1 MDEGALLS
9 LEEAAERSGYRKR
22 ELRAL
27 VREGRLPAVRSGK
40 RWQVAP
46 VDLAALPTRN
56 GAAPEPLPTGP
67 AAAEPETLPTIE
79 VPTEKA
85 ADPLMALIELLRE
98 RDQKLG
104 ELLEERSQLTG
115 QVGFLLGQLSE
126 REERIHQLERA
137 ALTAPAGPSVSV
149 LPIAA
154 PVALIDQW
162 TTPASG
168 DPALSRADAAVDS
181 RRDLEST
188 PNKLGEAIY
197 SEIESAGVRPG
208 ALPEPVAPPM
218 PHSSEMAVIPPPMPA
233 QPRRGLF
240 GLFRRRVPG

>member
-9 LEEAAERSGYRKR
+9 LEEAAERTGYRKR

-46 VDLAALPTRN
+46 ADLAALPTRRSP
-56 GAAPEPLPTGP
+56 ATEPVPTEP
-67 AAAEPETLPTIE
+67 PTPEPETLPAVE
-79 VPTEKA
+79 VPAEKT

-137 ALTAPAGPSVSV
+137 ALTAAAGPSVSV
-149 LPIAA
+149 LPPA
-154 PVALIDQW
+154 PLALIDQW
-162 TTPASG
+162 TTPTSA
-168 DPALSRADAAVDS
+168 DPALSRTDAVDS
-181 RRDLEST
+181 RGDLEAT
-188 PNKLGEAIY
+188 PDSLGEAIN
-197 SEIESAGVRPG
+197 SDIESAGVMPG
-208 ALPEPVAPPM
+208 TLPDPVAPPV
-218 PHSSEMAVIPPPMPA
+218 PHSSESVVVPSPRPV

-240 GLFRRRVPG
+240 GLFRRRVPA